1 MVYVSRST
9 PYMELFASFLA
20 KKYRLAADSWGADD
34 TYVRHIYD
42 PLVKLIEENV
52 PDESQRQLYPYPVW
66 TVKGRV
72 ERLSRNILVSEYMV
86 KQWAEHFRGMEEA
99 QLDELAQSFKFENC
113 LKREGLNKVLTEY
126 ADDISKSLTK

>member
-1 MVYVSRST
+1 MVYVSGAT
-9 PYMELFASFLA
+9 PYMQLFAPFLA
-20 KKYRLAADSWGADD
+20 KKYKLAVDTWGADD
-34 TYVRHIYD
+34 SHVRHIYE
-42 PLVKLIEENV
+42 PLIKLIEENV

-72 ERLSRNILVSEYMV
+72 ERISRNMLVAEYMV
-86 KQWAEHFRGMEEA
+86 KQWAEHFRGMEEE

-126 ADDISKSLTK
+126 AERV